1 MKRHRTDLLSLL
13 FGAGFLLVVLG
24 WLLRGRY
31 TVHLP
36 VFGWML
42 AVGLIAAGVLGLLG
56 VLRSGRDQ
64 PPAPVPVAAP
74 AAAPA
79 TATAPVAEAG
89 AQAGTPEGTGDGP
102 QDD

>member
-64 PPAPVPVAAP
+64 PPAPAPVAAP
-74 AAAPA
+74 AA
-79 TATAPVAEAG
+79 APVAEAG